1 MYGGSPAPGRRP
13 AGACGALC
21 DLILFFYGI
30 ASRSLYGLRFADFI
44 AEIAQMSI
52 GNEYWI
58 PCDVPKFPNF
68 LEFMLIINDH
78 VEVMINHHSFFATM
92 FFLFE
97 NVPPKS
103 WTPIFY
109 FRCCCEVIVND

>member
-1 MYGGSPAPGRRP
+1 
-13 AGACGALC
+13 
-21 DLILFFYGI
+21 
-30 ASRSLYGLRFADFI
+30 
-44 AEIAQMSI
+44 MSI

-68 LEFMLIINDH
+68 FTLIINDCL
-78 VEVMINHHSFFATM
+78 AAM

-103 WTPIFY
+103 RTPIFY
-109 FRCCCEVIVND
+109 F